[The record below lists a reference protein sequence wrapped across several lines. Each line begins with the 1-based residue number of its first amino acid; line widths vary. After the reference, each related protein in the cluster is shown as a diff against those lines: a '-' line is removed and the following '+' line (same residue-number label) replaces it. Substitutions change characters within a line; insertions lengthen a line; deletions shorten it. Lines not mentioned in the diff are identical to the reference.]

1 MKRPL
6 ARRSSST
13 TWWAILAAVFL
24 LGWLGHALLPILTPF
39 AAAILLTY
47 ICHPAQKWLTRH
59 GINANFAAILVLL
72 GLAVLGGAFLLVL
85 LPLLFQQMQA
95 LYGGLAKLFTL
106 AQSNWLPQLQAR
118 LGVDIAFDL
127 EHLRNWLT
135 TNSDSLRA
143 AVPEILKGLSSKG
156 MALVGIVANVVL
168 TPVVFFYFLRDASEI
183 VPRLL
188 QLAPRRYATGLSVL
202 LADIDNVLGEFLRGQ
217 LTVMLVMSV
226 IYSGGLWLIG
236 LDAAL
241 PVGIVSGLLTFI
253 PYVGSTTGLLLGALT
268 AFTQYGN
275 LLDLWPTLLV
285 FLIGQLLESN
295 IITPKLVGERIGLH
309 PVAVIFAL
317 MAFGQLFGF
326 IGVLLALPL
335 AAILYVGL
343 QHLIRRYHV
352 SRFYRVGGP
361 RSSMEKPEDLV

>member
-1 MKRPL
+1 MKSPL
-6 ARRSSST
+6 ARRSSYAA
-13 TWWAILAAVFL
+13 WWAILAGIFL
-24 LGWLGHALLPILTPF
+24 LGWLGYALLPILTPF

-59 GINANFAAILVLL
+59 RINPNLAVILVLL
-72 GLAVLGGAFLLVL
+72 GLLLLGGGFLLVL

-95 LYGGLAKLFTL
+95 LYGGLGKLFAL
-106 AQSNWLPQLQAR
+106 AQSSWLPQLQAW
-118 LGVDIAFDL
+118 LGVNIAFDL
-127 EHLRNWLT
+127 EHLRTWLT
-135 TNSDSLRA
+135 ANSDSLRA
-143 AVPEILKGLSSKG
+143 AVPEILKDLGSKG
-156 MALVGIVANVVL
+156 MAIVQIVANLVL

-188 QLAPRRYATGLSVL
+188 QLAPRRYAQGLSTL
-202 LADIDNVLGEFLRGQ
+202 LADIDSVLGEFLRGQ
-217 LTVMLVMSV
+217 LTVMLAMSV

-268 AFTQYGN
+268 AFTQYGD
-275 LLDLWPTLLV
+275 LMGLWPTLLV
-285 FLIGQLLESN
+285 FLVGQTLESN
-295 IITPKLVGERIGLH
+295 FITPKLVGERIGLH

-326 IGVLLALPL
+326 IGILLALPL
-335 AAILYVGL
+335 AAMLHVGL
-343 QHLIRRYHV
+343 KHLVRHYHA
-352 SRFYRVGGP
+352 SPFYRTGAASPP
-361 RSSMEKPEDLV
+361 RKPGDPV